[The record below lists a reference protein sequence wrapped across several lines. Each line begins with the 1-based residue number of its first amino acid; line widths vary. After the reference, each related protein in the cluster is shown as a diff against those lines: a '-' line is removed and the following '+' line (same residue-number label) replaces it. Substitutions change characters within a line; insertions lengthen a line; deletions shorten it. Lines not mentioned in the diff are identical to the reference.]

1 MIEANKWYRFVT
13 PNDRDL
19 FIALAMKKFEFV
31 TQKLSNKARAA
42 QMLKVN
48 TEEEGYAYF
57 NYRTTYSPKY
67 DNNVTIFSAAAS
79 LSGAGIKEVNMCGEK
94 GCVGPLGPCGCTG
107 DLGLPGDILCVGD
120 KFEKYYVPKVQ
131 QDPMVDIFDRWVYD
145 KRAESKKQFQD
156 GLNTLLLDSTVGR
169 SLKHFITMAQ
179 MYDKKFT
186 MDPTSILRPSMLSEA
201 ELGEVEKLKKA
212 YQSDCDA
219 FEKEAFVT
227 RNLLMAAETYE
238 QKYDI
243 LKRKGVIE

>member
-1 MIEANKWYRFVT
+1 MIETNKWYRFLN
-13 PNDRDL
+13 PDDRDL

-31 TQKLSNKARAA
+31 THKLSDKVRAA

-57 NYRTTYSPKY
+57 NYRTTYNPKY
-67 DNNVTIFSAAAS
+67 NNNATIFSAAAS

-94 GCVGPLGPCGCTG
+94 GCVGPLGPCGI
-107 DLGLPGDILCVGD
+107 PEVGD
-120 KFEKYYVPKVQ
+120 KFEYFSSKVQ
-131 QDPMVDIFDRWVYD
+131 QDPMVDIFDRWAHD
-145 KRAESKKQFQD
+145 KRAESRKQFED

-169 SLKHFITMAQ
+169 SLKHCITMAKIH
-179 MYDKKFT
+179 DKGFT

-212 YQSDCDA
+212 YQSDCDV

-227 RNLLMAAETYE
+227 RNLLMAAETYA

>member
-1 MIEANKWYRFVT
+1 MIEANKWYRFV
-13 PNDRDL
+13 NQGDRDL

-31 TQKLSNKARAA
+31 THELSGKVRAA
-42 QMLKVN
+42 DMLKVN

-67 DNNVTIFSAAAS
+67 NNNVTIFSAAAS
-79 LSGAGIKEVNMCGEK
+79 LSGAGIKEVNMCDKK
-94 GCVGPLGPCGCTG
+94 GCVGPCG
-107 DLGLPGDILCVGD
+107 ISEAGD
-120 KFEKYYVPKVQ
+120 KSEMYFPPKVQ
-131 QDPMVDIFDRWVYD
+131 QDPMVNIFDRWVYD
-145 KRAESKKQFQD
+145 KRAESKKRFED
-156 GLNTLLLDSTVGR
+156 GLNTLLLNSTVGG
-169 SLKHFITMAQ
+169 SLKHFIAMAQ
-179 MYDKKFT
+179 IHDKGFT
-186 MDPTSILRPSMLSEA
+186 MEPTSILRPSMLSEA

-212 YQSDCDA
+212 YQSDCDV

>member
-1 MIEANKWYRFVT
+1 MIETNKWYRFLN
-13 PNDRDL
+13 PDDRDL

-31 TQKLSNKARAA
+31 THKLSDKVRAA

-57 NYRTTYSPKY
+57 NYRTTYNPKY
-67 DNNVTIFSAAAS
+67 NNNATIFSAAAS
-79 LSGAGIKEVNMCGEK
+79 LSGAGIKEVNMCDK
-94 GCVGPLGPCGCTG
+94 KSCVGPCGI
-107 DLGLPGDILCVGD
+107 PEVGD
-120 KFEKYYVPKVQ
+120 KFEMYFPPKVQ
-131 QDPMVDIFDRWVYD
+131 QDPMVDIFDKWARD
-145 KRAESKKQFQD
+145 KRAESRKAFEV

-179 MYDKKFT
+179 IHDKEFT

-212 YQSDCDA
+212 YQSDCDV

>member
-1 MIEANKWYRFVT
+1 MIEVNKWYRFVNQ
-13 PNDRDL
+13 NDRDL

-31 TQKLSNKARAA
+31 THELSGKVRAA
-42 QMLKVN
+42 DMLKVN
-48 TEEEGYAYF
+48 TEEAGYAYF

-67 DNNVTIFSAAAS
+67 NNNVTIFSAAAS

-94 GCVGPLGPCGCTG
+94 GCVGALGPCGI
-107 DLGLPGDILCVGD
+107 PEAGD
-120 KFEKYYVPKVQ
+120 KFEYFSSKVQ

-145 KRAESKKQFQD
+145 KRAESKKRFED
-156 GLNTLLLDSTVGR
+156 GLNTLLLNTTVGG
-169 SLKHFITMAQ
+169 SLKHFIAMAQ
-179 MYDKKFT
+179 IHDKGFT

-212 YQSDCDA
+212 YQSDCDV

>member
-1 MIEANKWYRFVT
+1 MIEANKWYRFVNQ
-13 PNDRDL
+13 NDRDL

-31 TQKLSNKARAA
+31 THELSGKVRAA
-42 QMLKVN
+42 DMLKVN

-67 DNNVTIFSAAAS
+67 NNNVTIFSAAAS
-79 LSGAGIKEVNMCGEK
+79 LSGAGIKEVNMCDKK
-94 GCVGPLGPCGCTG
+94 GCVGPCGI
-107 DLGLPGDILCVGD
+107 PEAGD
-120 KFEKYYVPKVQ
+120 KFEMYFPPKVQ
-131 QDPMVDIFDRWVYD
+131 QNPMVDIFDRWVYD
-145 KRAESKKQFQD
+145 KRAESKKLFED
-156 GLNTLLLDSTVGR
+156 GLNALLLDSTVGR

-179 MYDKKFT
+179 IHDKGFT
-186 MDPTSILRPSMLSEA
+186 MEPTSILRPSMLSEA

-212 YQSDCDA
+212 YQSDCDV

>member
-1 MIEANKWYRFVT
+1 MIETNKWYRFLN
-13 PNDRDL
+13 PDDRDL

-31 TQKLSNKARAA
+31 THKLSDKVRAA

-57 NYRTTYSPKY
+57 NYRTTYNPKY
-67 DNNVTIFSAAAS
+67 NNNATIFSAAAS
-79 LSGAGIKEVNMCGEK
+79 LSGAGIKEVNMCDKK
-94 GCVGPLGPCGCTG
+94 GCVGPLGPCGI
-107 DLGLPGDILCVGD
+107 PEMGD
-120 KFEKYYVPKVQ
+120 KFEMYFPPKVQ
-131 QDPMVDIFDRWVYD
+131 QDPMVGIFDRWVYD
-145 KRAESKKQFQD
+145 KRAESKKQFKD
-156 GLNTLLLDSTVGR
+156 GLNTLLLNSTVGG
-169 SLKHFITMAQ
+169 SLKHFIGMAQ
-179 MYDKKFT
+179 IHDKEFT

-212 YQSDCDA
+212 YQSDCEV

>member
-1 MIEANKWYRFVT
+1 MIEANKWYRFV
-13 PNDRDL
+13 NQGDRDL
-19 FIALAMKKFEFV
+19 FIALAMKRFEFV
-31 TQKLSNKARAA
+31 THELSNKVRAA
-42 QMLKVN
+42 DMLKVN

-67 DNNVTIFSAAAS
+67 NNNVTIFSAAAS

-94 GCVGPLGPCGCTG
+94 GCVGPCGI
-107 DLGLPGDILCVGD
+107 PEAGD
-120 KFEKYYVPKVQ
+120 KFEKHYVPKVQ
-131 QDPMVDIFDRWVYD
+131 QDPMVDIFDRWAHD
-145 KRAESKKQFQD
+145 KRAESRKQFED
-156 GLNTLLLDSTVGR
+156 GLNTLLLNSTVGR

-212 YQSDCDA
+212 YQSDCDV

>member
-1 MIEANKWYRFVT
+1 MIEANKWYRFLN
-13 PNDRDL
+13 PDDRDL

-31 TQKLSNKARAA
+31 THKLSDKVRAA

-48 TEEEGYAYF
+48 TEEEGCAYF
-57 NYRTTYSPKY
+57 NYRTTYNPKY
-67 DNNVTIFSAAAS
+67 NNNATIFSAAAS
-79 LSGAGIKEVNMCGEK
+79 LSGAGIKEVNMCDKK
-94 GCVGPLGPCGCTG
+94 GCVGPLGPCGI
-107 DLGLPGDILCVGD
+107 PEVGD

-179 MYDKKFT
+179 MYDKGFT
-186 MDPTSILRPSMLSEA
+186 MDPTSILRSSMLSEA
-201 ELGEVEKLKKA
+201 ELGEVEKLQKA
-212 YQSDCDA
+212 YQSDCKV

-227 RNLLMAAETYE
+227 RNLLIAAETYE

>member
-1 MIEANKWYRFVT
+1 MIEANKWYRFVNQ
-13 PNDRDL
+13 NDRDL

-31 TQKLSNKARAA
+31 THELSNKVRAA

-48 TEEEGYAYF
+48 TEEEGCAYF

-67 DNNVTIFSAAAS
+67 NSYATIFSAAAS

-94 GCVGPLGPCGCTG
+94 GCVGPLGPCGI
-107 DLGLPGDILCVGD
+107 PEVGD

-179 MYDKKFT
+179 MYDKGFT

-212 YQSDCDA
+212 YQSDCEV
-219 FEKEAFVT
+219 FEKEAFIT
-227 RNLLMAAETYE
+227 RNLLIAAETYE

>member
-1 MIEANKWYRFVT
+1 
-13 PNDRDL
+13 
-19 FIALAMKKFEFV
+19 
-31 TQKLSNKARAA
+31 
-42 QMLKVN
+42 
-48 TEEEGYAYF
+48 
-57 NYRTTYSPKY
+57 
-67 DNNVTIFSAAAS
+67 
-79 LSGAGIKEVNMCGEK
+79 MCDKK
-94 GCVGPLGPCGCTG
+94 GCVGPLGPCGIPEG
-107 DLGLPGDILCVGD
+107 GD
-120 KFEKYYVPKVQ
+120 KFEMYFPPKVQ

-145 KRAESKKQFQD
+145 KRAESKKQFEV
-156 GLNTLLLDSTVGR
+156 GLNTLLLNSTVGR

-179 MYDKKFT
+179 IHDKGFT

-212 YQSDCDA
+212 YQSDCEV

>member
-1 MIEANKWYRFVT
+1 MIETNKWYRFLN
-13 PNDRDL
+13 PDDRDL

-31 TQKLSNKARAA
+31 THKLSDKVRAA

-57 NYRTTYSPKY
+57 NYRTTYNPKY
-67 DNNVTIFSAAAS
+67 NNNATIFSAAAS

-94 GCVGPLGPCGCTG
+94 GCVGPFGPLGPCGI
-107 DLGLPGDILCVGD
+107 PEVGD
-120 KFEKYYVPKVQ
+120 KFEYFSSKVQ
-131 QDPMVDIFDRWVYD
+131 QDPMVDIFDRWAHD
-145 KRAESKKQFQD
+145 KRAESRKQFED

-179 MYDKKFT
+179 IHDKGFT

-212 YQSDCDA
+212 YQSDCDV

-227 RNLLMAAETYE
+227 RNLLIAAETYA

>member
-1 MIEANKWYRFVT
+1 MIETNKWYRFLNQ
-13 PNDRDL
+13 NDRDL

-31 TQKLSNKARAA
+31 THELSNKVRAA

-67 DNNVTIFSAAAS
+67 NNNASIFSAAAS

-94 GCVGPLGPCGCTG
+94 GCVGPLGPLGPSGPSGPCGI
-107 DLGLPGDILCVGD
+107 PEVGD
-120 KFEKYYVPKVQ
+120 KFEMYFPPKVQ
-131 QDPMVDIFDRWVYD
+131 QDPMVDIFDKWARD
-145 KRAESKKQFQD
+145 KRAESRKAFED

-179 MYDKKFT
+179 IHDKGFT
-186 MDPTSILRPSMLSEA
+186 MDPTNILRPSMLSEA

-212 YQSDCDA
+212 YQSDCDV

>member
-1 MIEANKWYRFVT
+1 MIEANKWYRFV
-13 PNDRDL
+13 NQGDRDL

-31 TQKLSNKARAA
+31 THELSNKVRAA

-79 LSGAGIKEVNMCGEK
+79 LSGAGIKEVNMCDKK
-94 GCVGPLGPCGCTG
+94 GCVGPLGPCGIPEVSNG
-107 DLGLPGDILCVGD
+107 YDMYFP
-120 KFEKYYVPKVQ
+120 PKAQ

-145 KRAESKKQFQD
+145 KRAESKKRFED
-156 GLNTLLLDSTVGR
+156 GLNTLLLNSTVGG
-169 SLKHFITMAQ
+169 SLRHFIAIAQ
-179 MYDKKFT
+179 IHDKGFT
-186 MDPTSILRPSMLSEA
+186 MEPTSILRPSMLSEA

-212 YQSDCDA
+212 YQSDCDV
-219 FEKEAFVT
+219 FLKEAFVT

>member
-1 MIEANKWYRFVT
+1 MVEANKWYRFLN
-13 PNDRDL
+13 PDDRDL

-31 TQKLSNKARAA
+31 THKLSDKVRAA

-48 TEEEGYAYF
+48 TEEEGCAYF
-57 NYRTTYSPKY
+57 NYRTTYNPKY
-67 DNNVTIFSAAAS
+67 NNNATIFSAAAS

-94 GCVGPLGPCGCTG
+94 GCVGPLGPLGFCGI
-107 DLGLPGDILCVGD
+107 PEVGD
-120 KFEKYYVPKVQ
+120 KFEYFSSKVQ

-145 KRAESKKQFQD
+145 KRAESKKRFED
-156 GLNTLLLDSTVGR
+156 GLNTLLLNSTVGG
-169 SLKHFITMAQ
+169 SLKHFIAMAQ
-179 MYDKKFT
+179 IHDKGFT

-212 YQSDCDA
+212 YQSDCDV

>member
-1 MIEANKWYRFVT
+1 MIETNKWYRFV
-13 PNDRDL
+13 NQSDRDL

-31 TQKLSNKARAA
+31 THELSDKVRAA
-42 QMLKVN
+42 DMLKVN
-48 TEEEGYAYF
+48 AEEEGCAYF

-67 DNNVTIFSAAAS
+67 NNNVTIFSAAAS

-94 GCVGPLGPCGCTG
+94 GCVGRPGHCGI
-107 DLGLPGDILCVGD
+107 PEVSD

-145 KRAESKKQFQD
+145 KRAESKKQFED
-156 GLNTLLLDSTVGR
+156 GLNALLLESTVGR

-179 MYDKKFT
+179 IHDKGFT

-212 YQSDCDA
+212 YQSDCDV

>member
-1 MIEANKWYRFVT
+1 MIEANKWYRFV
-13 PNDRDL
+13 NQGDRDL
-19 FIALAMKKFEFV
+19 FIALAMKRFEFV
-31 TQKLSNKARAA
+31 THELSNKVRAA
-42 QMLKVN
+42 DMLKVN

-67 DNNVTIFSAAAS
+67 NNNVTIFSAAAS

-94 GCVGPLGPCGCTG
+94 GCVGALGPCGI
-107 DLGLPGDILCVGD
+107 PEVGD
-120 KFEKYYVPKVQ
+120 KFEYFSSKVQ
-131 QDPMVDIFDRWVYD
+131 QDPMVDIFDKWAHD
-145 KRAESKKQFQD
+145 KRAESRKQFED

-212 YQSDCDA
+212 YQSDCDV

>member
-1 MIEANKWYRFVT
+1 MIEANKWYRFLN
-13 PNDRDL
+13 PDDRDL

-31 TQKLSNKARAA
+31 THELSGKARAA

-67 DNNVTIFSAAAS
+67 NNNVTIFSAAAS
-79 LSGAGIKEVNMCGEK
+79 LSGAGIKEVNMCDKK
-94 GCVGPLGPCGCTG
+94 GCVGPCGI
-107 DLGLPGDILCVGD
+107 PEVGD
-120 KFEKYYVPKVQ
+120 KFEYFSSKVQ
-131 QDPMVDIFDRWVYD
+131 QDPMVDIFDRWVHD
-145 KRAESKKQFQD
+145 KRAESKKQFED
-156 GLNTLLLDSTVGR
+156 GLNTLLLESTVGR
-169 SLKHFITMAQ
+169 SLKHFITMVQ
-179 MYDKKFT
+179 IHDKGFT

-212 YQSDCDA
+212 YQSDCDV

>member
-1 MIEANKWYRFVT
+1 MIETNKWYRFL
-13 PNDRDL
+13 NQGDRDL

-31 TQKLSNKARAA
+31 THELSNKVRAA

-57 NYRTTYSPKY
+57 NYRTTYNPKY
-67 DNNVTIFSAAAS
+67 NNNATIFSAAAS
-79 LSGAGIKEVNMCGEK
+79 LSGAGIKEVNMCDKK
-94 GCVGPLGPCGCTG
+94 GCVGPFGPCGIPE
-107 DLGLPGDILCVGD
+107 DMPEVGYNSEMY
-120 KFEKYYVPKVQ
+120 FAPKVQ

-145 KRAESKKQFQD
+145 KRAESKKQFKD

-179 MYDKKFT
+179 IHDKSFT

-212 YQSDCDA
+212 YQSDCDV

>member
-1 MIEANKWYRFVT
+1 MIEANKWYRFLNQ
-13 PNDRDL
+13 NDRDL

-31 TQKLSNKARAA
+31 THELSNKVRAA

-48 TEEEGYAYF
+48 TEEEGCAYF

-67 DNNVTIFSAAAS
+67 NNYATIFSAAAS
-79 LSGAGIKEVNMCGEK
+79 LSGAGIKEVNMCDKK
-94 GCVGPLGPCGCTG
+94 GCVGPLGPCGI
-107 DLGLPGDILCVGD
+107 PEVGD
-120 KFEKYYVPKVQ
+120 KFEMYFPPKVQ

-145 KRAESKKQFQD
+145 KRTESKKQFQD

-179 MYDKKFT
+179 IHDKGFT

-212 YQSDCDA
+212 YQSDCEV
-219 FEKEAFVT
+219 FEKEAFIT
-227 RNLLMAAETYE
+227 RNLLIAAETYE

>member
-1 MIEANKWYRFVT
+1 MVEANKWYKFLN
-13 PNDRDL
+13 PDDRDL

-31 TQKLSNKARAA
+31 THKLSDKVRAA

-48 TEEEGYAYF
+48 TEEEGCAYF

-67 DNNVTIFSAAAS
+67 NNNVTIFSAAAS
-79 LSGAGIKEVNMCGEK
+79 LSGAGIKEVNMCDKK
-94 GCVGPLGPCGCTG
+94 GCVGPCGI
-107 DLGLPGDILCVGD
+107 PEVGD
-120 KFEKYYVPKVQ
+120 KFEYFSSKVQ

-145 KRAESKKQFQD
+145 KRAESKKRFED

-201 ELGEVEKLKKA
+201 EFGEVEKLKKA
-212 YQSDCDA
+212 YQSDCDV

>member
-1 MIEANKWYRFVT
+1 MIEANKWYRFV
-13 PNDRDL
+13 NQGDRDL
-19 FIALAMKKFEFV
+19 FIALAMKRFEFV
-31 TQKLSNKARAA
+31 THELSGKVRAA
-42 QMLKVN
+42 DMLKVN

-67 DNNVTIFSAAAS
+67 NNNVTIFSAAAS

-94 GCVGPLGPCGCTG
+94 GCVGPSGPVGPCGIPEG
-107 DLGLPGDILCVGD
+107 GD
-120 KFEKYYVPKVQ
+120 KFEMYFSSKVQ

-145 KRAESKKQFQD
+145 KRAESKKRFKD
-156 GLNTLLLDSTVGR
+156 GLNTLLLESTVGR

-179 MYDKKFT
+179 IHDKGFT

-212 YQSDCDA
+212 YQSDCDV

>member
-1 MIEANKWYRFVT
+1 MIEANKWYRFV
-13 PNDRDL
+13 NQGDRDL
-19 FIALAMKKFEFV
+19 FIALAMKRFEFV
-31 TQKLSNKARAA
+31 THELSGKARAA

-67 DNNVTIFSAAAS
+67 NNNVTIFSAAAS
-79 LSGAGIKEVNMCGEK
+79 LSGAGIKEVNMCDKK
-94 GCVGPLGPCGCTG
+94 GCVGPCGI
-107 DLGLPGDILCVGD
+107 PEVGD
-120 KFEKYYVPKVQ
+120 KFEYFSSKVQ
-131 QDPMVDIFDRWVYD
+131 QDPMVDIFDRWVHD
-145 KRAESKKQFQD
+145 KRAESKKRFED
-156 GLNTLLLDSTVGR
+156 GLNTLLLNSTVGG
-169 SLKHFITMAQ
+169 SLRHFITMAQ
-179 MYDKKFT
+179 IHDKGFT

-212 YQSDCDA
+212 YQSDCDV

-243 LKRKGVIE
+243 LKRKEVIE

>member
-1 MIEANKWYRFVT
+1 MIEANKWYRFVNQ
-13 PNDRDL
+13 NDRDL

-31 TQKLSNKARAA
+31 THELSGKVRAA
-42 QMLKVN
+42 DMLKVN

-67 DNNVTIFSAAAS
+67 NNYVTIFSAAAS
-79 LSGAGIKEVNMCGEK
+79 LSGAGIKEVNMCDKK
-94 GCVGPLGPCGCTG
+94 GCVSPLGPCGPEG
-107 DLGLPGDILCVGD
+107 PEGVSCVGD
-120 KFEKYYVPKVQ
+120 KFEMYFPPKVQ
-131 QDPMVDIFDRWVYD
+131 QDPMVNIFDRWVYD
-145 KRAESKKQFQD
+145 KRAESKKKFQD
-156 GLNTLLLDSTVGR
+156 GLNALLLESTVGR

-179 MYDKKFT
+179 IHDKGFT

-212 YQSDCDA
+212 YQSDCDV

-243 LKRKGVIE
+243 LKRKGVIK

>member
-1 MIEANKWYRFVT
+1 MIEANKWYRFV
-13 PNDRDL
+13 NQGDRDL

-31 TQKLSNKARAA
+31 THELSNKARAA

-67 DNNVTIFSAAAS
+67 NNNVTIFSAAAS

-94 GCVGPLGPCGCTG
+94 GCVGPCGI
-107 DLGLPGDILCVGD
+107 PEVGD
-120 KFEKYYVPKVQ
+120 KFEMYFPPKVQ
-131 QDPMVDIFDRWVYD
+131 QDPMVDIFDKWARD
-145 KRAESKKQFQD
+145 KRTESRKAFEV

-179 MYDKKFT
+179 IHDKGFT

-212 YQSDCDA
+212 YQSDCDI

>member
-1 MIEANKWYRFVT
+1 MIEANKWYRFV
-13 PNDRDL
+13 NQGDRDL
-19 FIALAMKKFEFV
+19 FIALAMKRFEFV
-31 TQKLSNKARAA
+31 THELSNKVRAA

-67 DNNVTIFSAAAS
+67 NNNVTIFSAAAS
-79 LSGAGIKEVNMCGEK
+79 LSGAGIKEVNMCDKK
-94 GCVGPLGPCGCTG
+94 GCVGPCGI
-107 DLGLPGDILCVGD
+107 PEVGD
-120 KFEKYYVPKVQ
+120 KFEMYFPPKVQ

-145 KRAESKKQFQD
+145 KRAESKKRFED

-169 SLKHFITMAQ
+169 SLKHFIVMAQ
-179 MYDKKFT
+179 IHDKGFT

-212 YQSDCDA
+212 YQSDCDV

>member
-1 MIEANKWYRFVT
+1 MIEANKWYRFV
-13 PNDRDL
+13 NQGDRDL
-19 FIALAMKKFEFV
+19 FIALAMKRFEFV
-31 TQKLSNKARAA
+31 THELSNKVRAA

-48 TEEEGYAYF
+48 TEEEGCAYF
-57 NYRTTYSPKY
+57 NYRTTYNPKY
-67 DNNVTIFSAAAS
+67 NNNATIFSAAAS
-79 LSGAGIKEVNMCGEK
+79 LSGAGIKEVNMCDKK
-94 GCVGPLGPCGCTG
+94 GCVGPCGI
-107 DLGLPGDILCVGD
+107 PEVGD
-120 KFEKYYVPKVQ
+120 KFEYFSSKVQ

-145 KRAESKKQFQD
+145 KRAESRKQFED

-169 SLKHFITMAQ
+169 SLKHFVTMAQ
-179 MYDKKFT
+179 IHDKGFT

-212 YQSDCDA
+212 YQSDCDV

>member
-1 MIEANKWYRFVT
+1 MIETNKWYRFVNQ
-13 PNDRDL
+13 NDRDL

-31 TQKLSNKARAA
+31 THKLSEKVRAA

-67 DNNVTIFSAAAS
+67 NDYATIFSAAAS

-94 GCVGPLGPCGCTG
+94 GCVGPLGPCGI
-107 DLGLPGDILCVGD
+107 PEVGD
-120 KFEKYYVPKVQ
+120 KSEYFSSKVQ

-145 KRAESKKQFQD
+145 KKAESKKRFED
-156 GLNTLLLDSTVGR
+156 GLNALLLNSTVGG

-179 MYDKKFT
+179 IHDKGFT

-201 ELGEVEKLKKA
+201 ELSEVEKLKKA
-212 YQSDCDA
+212 YQSGCDV

>member
-1 MIEANKWYRFVT
+1 MIEANKWYRFLN
-13 PNDRDL
+13 PDDRDL

-31 TQKLSNKARAA
+31 THKLSDNVRAA

-57 NYRTTYSPKY
+57 NYRTTYNPKY
-67 DNNVTIFSAAAS
+67 NNNATIFSAAAS

-94 GCVGPLGPCGCTG
+94 GCVGPLGPCGI
-107 DLGLPGDILCVGD
+107 PEVGD
-120 KFEKYYVPKVQ
+120 KFEYFPPKVQ
-131 QDPMVDIFDRWVYD
+131 QDPMVDIFDKWARD

-179 MYDKKFT
+179 IHDKGFT

-212 YQSDCDA
+212 YQSDCDV

>member
-1 MIEANKWYRFVT
+1 MIETNKWYRFLN
-13 PNDRDL
+13 PDDRDL

-31 TQKLSNKARAA
+31 THELSNKVRAA

-67 DNNVTIFSAAAS
+67 NNNVTIFSAAAS

-94 GCVGPLGPCGCTG
+94 GCVGPCGI
-107 DLGLPGDILCVGD
+107 PGDTLYVGD
-120 KFEKYYVPKVQ
+120 KFEKHYVPKVQ
-131 QDPMVDIFDRWVYD
+131 QDPMVDIFDRWAHD
-145 KRAESKKQFQD
+145 KRAESRKQFEV

-169 SLKHFITMAQ
+169 SLKHFVTMAQ
-179 MYDKKFT
+179 MYDKGFT

-212 YQSDCDA
+212 YQSDCDV

>member
-1 MIEANKWYRFVT
+1 MIEANKWYRFVNQ
-13 PNDRDL
+13 NDRDL

-31 TQKLSNKARAA
+31 THELSNKVRAA

-48 TEEEGYAYF
+48 TEEEGCAYF

-67 DNNVTIFSAAAS
+67 DNYATIFSAAAS

-94 GCVGPLGPCGCTG
+94 GCVGPLGPCGI
-107 DLGLPGDILCVGD
+107 PGVGD
-120 KFEKYYVPKVQ
+120 KFEMYFSPKVQ
-131 QDPMVDIFDRWVYD
+131 QDPMVNIFDRWVYD

-156 GLNTLLLDSTVGR
+156 GLNALLLDSTVGR
-169 SLKHFITMAQ
+169 SLKHFITMVQ
-179 MYDKKFT
+179 MYDKEFT

-212 YQSDCDA
+212 YQSDCEV

-227 RNLLMAAETYE
+227 RNLLIAAETYE

>member
-1 MIEANKWYRFVT
+1 MIEANKWYRFV
-13 PNDRDL
+13 NQGDRDL

-31 TQKLSNKARAA
+31 THELSNKVRAA

-48 TEEEGYAYF
+48 TEEGCAYF

-67 DNNVTIFSAAAS
+67 NNYATIFSAAAS

-94 GCVGPLGPCGCTG
+94 GCVGPCGI
-107 DLGLPGDILCVGD
+107 PGDTLYVGD
-120 KFEKYYVPKVQ
+120 KFEKHYVPKVQ
-131 QDPMVDIFDRWVYD
+131 QDPMVDIFDRWAHD
-145 KRAESKKQFQD
+145 KRAESRKQFED

-169 SLKHFITMAQ
+169 SLKHFVTMAQ
-179 MYDKKFT
+179 MYDKGFT

-212 YQSDCDA
+212 YQSDCDV

>member
-1 MIEANKWYRFVT
+1 MIETNKWYRFLN
-13 PNDRDL
+13 PDDRDL

-31 TQKLSNKARAA
+31 THKLSDKVKAA

-57 NYRTTYSPKY
+57 NYRTTYNPKY
-67 DNNVTIFSAAAS
+67 NNYATIFSAAAS
-79 LSGAGIKEVNMCGEK
+79 LSGAGIKEVNMCDKK
-94 GCVGPLGPCGCTG
+94 GCVGPQGPCGI
-107 DLGLPGDILCVGD
+107 PEAGD
-120 KFEKYYVPKVQ
+120 KFEYFSPKVQ

-145 KRAESKKQFQD
+145 KRAESKKQFED
-156 GLNTLLLDSTVGR
+156 GLNTLLLESTVGR

-179 MYDKKFT
+179 IHDKGFT
-186 MDPTSILRPSMLSEA
+186 MEPTSILRPSMLSEA

-212 YQSDCDA
+212 YQSDCDV

-227 RNLLMAAETYE
+227 RNLLMAAETYK